1 MSKKFIVSPK
11 DLTLIFSGLNLLMR
25 NAYENNNLKLHED
38 IIKLSNNMKKRCSWN
53 KEDERRLIS

>member
-53 KEDERRLIS
+53 KEDEKKLIS

>member
-11 DLTLIFSGLNLLMR
+11 NLTLIFSGLNLLMR

-53 KEDERRLIS
+53 KEDEKKLIS

>member
-53 KEDERRLIS
+53 KEDERKLIS